1 MNRFKTFS
9 TYIFAVILIL
19 GGLAHFFSPE
29 VYYPFFPDSLP
40 RDFLLYSSGLVEIL
54 LGIGALTKKYR
65 HYSTVGILALM
76 VVFLPLHFADVFSDA
91 PAIGSHE
98 AALIRLPIQL
108 FLILWAWYNSR
119 KTKKLIQNESA
130 F

>member
-1 MNRFKTFS
+1 MIQLKRIL

-54 LGIGALTKKYR
+54 LGIGALTKKYS
-65 HYSTVGILALM
+65 HHSTVGILALM
-76 VVFLPLHFADVFSDA
+76 VVFLPLHVADVFSDA

-98 AALIRLPIQL
+98 AALIRLPIQF
-108 FLILWAWYNSR
+108 FLILWAWYISR
-119 KTKKLIQNESA
+119 K
-130 F
+130 